1 MKETN
6 FYEGDSLSSHG
17 VASFSFWKLRE
28 FFGTYKPSGFAVLFR
43 YMFSSVYVSVMNQQV
58 HIDIGDSVIGLM
70 IHLVNNPYS
79 S

>member
-1 MKETN
+1 M
-6 FYEGDSLSSHG
+6 L
-17 VASFSFWKLRE
+17 FW
-28 FFGTYKPSGFAVLFR
+28 

-58 HIDIGDSVIGLM
+58 HIDIGDSVIARM